1 MLVARD
7 AGPAQRSASPNIG
20 PAVAQRDAAGAVRRV
35 EWNQVDAE
43 AARQLNGYLLNHNR
57 YRSAHGQGVG
67 GTLGY
72 ARVATYES
80 DADGQAVAAEQT
92 PQADK

>member
-1 MLVARD
+1 M
-7 AGPAQRSASPNIG
+7 